1 MYCFTIHGARGT
13 LPVAGSHFSRYG
25 GHTTCFS
32 LKTRQGLIVVD
43 AGTGINTLSDQLAKA
58 ETLPPTTLLF
68 THFHLDHVIGLPL
81 FKPLYRSQAR
91 ITLMADPGR
100 PDDWVGAL
108 KTLVAPPYWP
118 VRLTHC
124 GARLRF
130 QNLPSTRTSLQLYGV
145 RVSWCPVR
153 HPQQC
158 LAYRFDVPG
167 HSIVIATDHEY
178 GQHRLDDRFLQF
190 CRGATALICDA
201 QYTPRELAAHRGWG
215 HSTWRDAVRIARKA
229 GIEKLVLT
237 HHDRYRT
244 DAQIDTLVREA
255 RRYFSRTSAARE
267 GMTL

>member
-1 MYCFTIHGARGT
+1 MNQFTIHGARGT
-13 LPVAGSHFSRYG
+13 LPVAGRNFSRYG

-43 AGTGINTLSDQLAKA
+43 AGTGINALSDNLAKA
-58 ETLPPTTLLF
+58 KTLPPITLLF
-68 THFHLDHVIGLPL
+68 THFHLDHVIGLPF
-81 FKPLYRSQAR
+81 FKPLYQPQAR

-100 PDDWVGAL
+100 SDDWTRSL
-108 KTLVAPPYWP
+108 KTMIAPPYWP

-130 QNLPSTRTSLQLYGV
+130 RDLPSTGMPLQLYGV
-145 RVSWCPVR
+145 RVSWCPVW

-158 LAYRFDVPG
+158 LAYRLDVPG
-167 HSIVIATDHEY
+167 QSIVIATDHEC
-178 GQHRLDDRFLQF
+178 GRRRLDDRFLQF
-190 CRGATALICDA
+190 CRGATTLIFDA

-215 HSTWRDAVRIARKA
+215 HGTWRNAVRIAREA

-244 DAQIDTLVREA
+244 DAQIDALVRAA
-255 RRYFSRTSAARE
+255 RRYFSRTYAARE
-267 GMTL
+267 GLTL